1 MREIGCLPF
10 LRKENVG
17 IAEYWLCKV
26 EQSLAQIPIPEN
38 VQVSCVTQKLSNSAR
53 SWWTMVRERWEVL
66 TWGNFKSEFKR
77 RYYSRQIVE
86 IKNMPSWHQDKVTWQ
101 CWTMIDDSRTSLCLL
116 LLWCRLYSIRLIDW
130 EMDSDMSSKKD
141 WLPYNL
147 KL

>member
-53 SWWTMVRERWEVL
+53 SWWAMVRER
-66 TWGNFKSEFKR
+66 
-77 RYYSRQIVE
+77 
-86 IKNMPSWHQDKVTWQ
+86 
-101 CWTMIDDSRTSLCLL
+101 
-116 LLWCRLYSIRLIDW
+116 
-130 EMDSDMSSKKD
+130 
-141 WLPYNL
+141 
-147 KL
+147 